1 MKPDVTTQDLIA
13 YLDRALSEEE
23 SDHVEHALE
32 GDSDLRATYLQLA
45 WERLLLQDIHASDGI
60 HVAPIPFDP
69 PIRSSHRFL
78 ALAAVLAVFCGLV
91 WWWPHAAAPS
101 HDPLFVH
108 VTFSAGHGTV
118 LHGGKRATIPSE
130 GADLEAGD
138 TLFSDEGSRAEIR
151 FRTENTILQLAG
163 DGELYFAALQPA
175 KRLELRRGSLQAS
188 VAHQPPH
195 APLLLFTPHAQ
206 AEVIGTRFTLG
217 ASPDSTQLRV
227 DEGAVLLGKRSE
239 ASGVVVQ
246 ALHSAVV
253 DGRASV
259 DVQPLAVAESLQQGL
274 LGHWTFDEGSGA
286 QSVDHAGGI
295 GPAEIYPPDA
305 LAGIWSQGWRGMA
318 LHLEGSR
325 ARVRTSVVTL
335 PENLSIT
342 AWIRLSGETLHL
354 NPLLANSAD
363 GVHTDGFRFF
373 LDSDRGDL
381 VFETSSG
388 PGLGAQAVS
397 FGQLLQPGAWHHVA
411 AVIDGRNAT
420 AQLYLDGH
428 DVTEHSGI
436 RPNFNRHARLHIG
449 LMATDGTRR
458 FGGLI
463 DELRVYGRS
472 LAPAEVRELARP
484 AAPGGG

>member
-1 MKPDVTTQDLIA
+1 MQDLIA

-23 SDHVEHALE
+23 SHRVEDALE
-32 GDSDLRATYLQLA
+32 GDPDLRATYLQLS
-45 WERLLLQDIHASDGI
+45 WDRLLLHDLHASEGI
-60 HVAPIPFDP
+60 HTAPIPFDLP
-69 PIRSSHRFL
+69 VRSSRRLL
-78 ALAAVLAVFCGLV
+78 ALAAVLALFCGLA
-91 WWWPHAAAPS
+91 WWWPHVAPPAGN
-101 HDPLFVH
+101 PLFVH
-108 VTFSAGHGTV
+108 VTFLTGHGTMQ
-118 LHGGKRATIPSE
+118 HGGKRIAIPSV

-151 FRTENTILQLAG
+151 FRTENTVLQLSG
-163 DGELYFAALQPA
+163 DGELYFATLQPA
-175 KRLELRRGSLQAS
+175 KRLELRRGSLDAS
-188 VAHQPPH
+188 VAHQPPY

-217 ASPDSTQLRV
+217 AGQDSTRLRV

-274 LGHWTFDEGSGA
+274 LGYWTFDEGSGV
-286 QSVDHAGGI
+286 QSVDHASGI
-295 GPAEIYPPDA
+295 GPAEIYPPETQ
-305 LAGIWSQGWRGMA
+305 AGIWSRGWRGMA

-325 ARVRTSVVTL
+325 ARVRTGIVTL
-335 PENLSIT
+335 PENLSIA
-342 AWIRLSGETLHL
+342 AWIQLSGDTLYL
-354 NPLLANSAD
+354 QPLLANSAD

-373 LDSDRGDL
+373 LDSHRGDL

-397 FGQLLQPGAWHHVA
+397 FGHLLQAGAWHHVA

-436 RPNFNRHARLHIG
+436 RPNFNRRARLHIG
-449 LMATDGTRR
+449 LMATDDKRR

-463 DELRVYGRS
+463 DELRVYGRL

-484 AAPGGG
+484 AALGGG